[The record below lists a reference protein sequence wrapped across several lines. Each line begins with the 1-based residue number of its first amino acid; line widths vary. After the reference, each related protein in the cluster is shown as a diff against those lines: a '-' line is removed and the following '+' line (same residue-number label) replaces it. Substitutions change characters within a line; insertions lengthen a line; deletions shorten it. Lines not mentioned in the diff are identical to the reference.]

1 MSTYDLEEQERLAE
15 LKDWW
20 VKWSSWVYAAIAV
33 LVIGTAGVYGWR
45 AFQKNQN
52 DQAEVLFKSVK
63 KAAEESAASKDSKK
77 LSAAASTLADKFPTT
92 FQATDAQLIAAKA
105 AFGSNDFAAAKTHLQ
120 WVIDK
125 GRDTH
130 RNIARMRLATVLL
143 ETKNYDEALK
153 VLDAVRDDAYASAA
167 ADLKGDIFAVQGH
180 RDEARA
186 AYQVA
191 VDKADARNSL
201 KPVSQAKL
209 DAFGGAAEVKK
220 IDDSK
225 DAKAADKA
233 VDQATV
239 KATDKG
245 ASK

>member
-20 VKWSSWVYAAIAV
+20 DKWSFWIYVTIGALI
-33 LVIGTAGVYGWR
+33 IGTTGVYGWR
-45 AFQKNQN
+45 EYQKNQN
-52 DQAEVLFKSVK
+52 DQAEILFKSVK
-63 KAAEESAASKDSKK
+63 KTAEESAAGKDSKK
-77 LSAAASTLADKFPTT
+77 LSEAASTLADKFPTT
-92 FQATDAQLIAAKA
+92 FQATDAQLMAAKA
-105 AFGSNDFAAAKTHLQ
+105 AFTANDFAAAKTHLQ

-130 RNIARMRLATVLL
+130 RNIARLRLATVLL

-153 VLDAVRDDAYASAA
+153 LLDTVRDEAYMSAA
-167 ADLKGDIFAVQGH
+167 ADLKGDIFAVQGR

-186 AYQVA
+186 AYQLA
-191 VDKADARNSL
+191 VDKADARNAL

-209 DAFGGAAEVKK
+209 DAYGGAIGGVAEVKK
-220 IDDSK
+220 AGDGK
-225 DAKAADKA
+225 DAKAADK
-233 VDQATV
+233 
-239 KATDKG
+239 G